1 MDTGSI
7 ASWDTRRVSIGAVI
21 KEQSVRWPG
30 VSISECITD
39 MSAVL
44 SSLPYPPTQNS
55 YHNYF
60 LGYNDNDEV
69 SHKNSCTFLLCG
81 ITVRLQSRNQCCL
94 RWRVAKL
101 KVSIT
106 YSADFGNAMLNYL
119 KWIIST
125 QHYSVC
131 RFVLLA
137 SRLFGLSCASEL
149 SCFTT
154 CVCPFA
160 AKACF
165 LW

>member
-1 MDTGSI
+1 MTDIWLFLAHSSSRVIRLLVMDTGSI

-106 YSADFGNAMLNYL
+106 YSADFGNAMLNCL
-119 KWIIST
+119 NESSPLSIT
-125 QHYSVC
+125 RC
-131 RFVLLA
+131 A
-137 SRLFGLSCASEL
+137 ALSC
-149 SCFTT
+149 
-154 CVCPFA
+154 
-160 AKACF
+160 
-165 LW
+165 